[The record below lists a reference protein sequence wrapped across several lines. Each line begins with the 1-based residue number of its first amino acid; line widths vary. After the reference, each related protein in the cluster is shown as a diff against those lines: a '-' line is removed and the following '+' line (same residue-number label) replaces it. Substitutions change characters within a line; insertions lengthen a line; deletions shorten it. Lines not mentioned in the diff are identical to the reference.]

1 MFWLFFCMY
10 IVFLGAEVSVWLEQS
25 GIGAD
30 IKNWRQKRRKRR
42 QRKKREKA
50 MKSKKE

>member
-30 IKNWRQKRRKRR
+30 IKTERQKRRKRR